1 MSARR
6 KARIALGRALRAVLH
21 PLVGPCLRL
30 AARHPSV
37 WTMRLLRATWGNRLG
52 AAAADYL
59 TAVARSVRTV
69 RPRHVLEC
77 GSGLTTLLLGALA
90 PPSGYR
96 VLSLEDDEVWMAR
109 VRQEVTRLGLE
120 SVQVVHTPL
129 TPEAD
134 GYSWYSTDAVR
145 DRLPARFDLVVCD
158 GPLGT
163 TTGGRFGLLPVLHE
177 RLDGAFILL
186 DDASRPGEQDVL
198 DRWKAEFDAEVTF
211 RPTYERGLAVV
222 RVPAAAT
229 PSSDR

>member
-1 MSARR
+1 
-6 KARIALGRALRAVLH
+6 
-21 PLVGPCLRL
+21 
-30 AARHPSV
+30 
-37 WTMRLLRATWGNRLG
+37 
-52 AAAADYL
+52 
-59 TAVARSVRTV
+59 
-69 RPRHVLEC
+69 
-77 GSGLTTLLLGALA
+77 
-90 PPSGYR
+90 
-96 VLSLEDDEVWMAR
+96 
-109 VRQEVTRLGLE
+109 VRQEVTRLRLE
-120 SVQVVHTPL
+120 SVQVVHAPL

-163 TTGGRFGLLPVLHE
+163 TPGGRFGLLPVLHE